1 MLDKQT
7 TIDQDGTILR
17 LFRLFDLT
25 IPLSAPD
32 QLRVVV
38 LRDGRKHLR
47 LDCLYRDERLAL
59 TRC

>member
-1 MLDKQT
+1 VEMLDKQT

-25 IPLSAPD
+25 IPLSTPD
-32 QLRVVV
+32 QLVV